1 MIATEPMHELI
12 RVRVSLAQKRAIEA
26 AARRRGQRTLSEM
39 VRECAATLVKQ
50 VAA

>member
-26 AARRRGQRTLSEM
+26 AARRRGQTLSEM
-39 VRECAATLVKQ
+39 VRESAATLVKQ

>member
-26 AARRRGQRTLSEM
+26 TARQRGQTLSEM
-39 VRECAATLVKQ
+39 VRESAAALVNQ